1 MPQNSL
7 EIEGR
12 LCLASLATGDIA
24 ARPNPSLTRRSE
36 PAIRA
41 RKTSQ
46 RTYPPPMLQINDLT
60 FRIDGRALFEGASA
74 QIADG
79 WKVGLVGRNGTGKST
94 LLRIIREEL
103 NKGEAGDGSV
113 RINRGAKMGYVLQE
127 VPANDLTLLDVV
139 LEADAERA
147 GLMREADT
155 CEDPDRIGEIH
166 ERLAD
171 IDAWSG
177 EARAAEILVG
187 LGFTQNDL
195 SRACKE
201 FSGGWRMRAALGGV
215 LFAQPDLLM
224 LDEPTNYLD
233 LEGAAWLETYLRKY
247 PHTVVIVSHDRDLL
261 NRSVTH
267 ILALEN
273 TKLVLQAGGYD
284 TYLQRRAERTQHL
297 AAQKEKQDVQRAHMQ
312 SFIDRFKAKAS
323 KAVQA
328 QSRMKMLEKMTVIT
342 VPLAE
347 RTIPFKFYEVE
358 ELASPILELDKVDM
372 GYAPGK
378 PVLDRVSLRLDFDDR
393 IAIVGANGQ
402 GKTTLVKSIAQKLP
416 LLQGVRRASKN
427 LRIGYFSQDQL
438 DELRA
443 GESVLDH
450 VRDLIPN
457 ATQAGVRALAAQFG
471 FGAEKCE
478 TKVDKLSGGEKV
490 RLLMGLTTYKK
501 PHILILDEPTSHLDI
516 DSREALIYAL
526 NEFNGAL
533 LIITHD
539 TYLAEATADRLWL
552 VNNGKANPYEGDL
565 ADYKALVLAAD
576 RPEENKQHAIAR
588 AELAAAAAKEEERSA
603 KAEKPKSAP
612 KMSFKQKHR
621 IEQAEKDV
629 EKARAALELLDRD
642 LGDPDTFTH
651 KADAEAK
658 LKGRAKLQAQLDA
671 AEAEW
676 LEALEAA
683 ES

>member
-1 MPQNSL
+1 
-7 EIEGR
+7 
-12 LCLASLATGDIA
+12 
-24 ARPNPSLTRRSE
+24 
-36 PAIRA
+36 
-41 RKTSQ
+41 
-46 RTYPPPMLQINDLT
+46 MLQINDLT

-94 LLRIIREEL
+94 LLRIMREEIG
-103 NKGEAGDGSV
+103 KGEAGDGSI
-113 RINRGAKMGYVLQE
+113 RINRGAKMGFVLQE
-127 VPANDLTLLDVV
+127 VPANDQTLLDVV

-147 GLMREADT
+147 SLMRESDT

-215 LFAQPDLLM
+215 LFAQPELLL

-247 PHTVVIVSHDRDLL
+247 PHTVIIVSHDRDLL

-267 ILALEN
+267 ILAVEN
-273 TKLVLQAGGYD
+273 AKLVLQAGGYD

-323 KAVQA
+323 KAAQA

-342 VPLAE
+342 VPLSE
-347 RTIPFKFYEVE
+347 RTVPFKFYEVE

-372 GYAPGK
+372 GYTTGK
-378 PVLDRVSLRLDFDDR
+378 PVLERVSLRLDFDDR

-402 GKTTLVKSIAQKLP
+402 GKTTLVKSIAQKLA

-443 GESVLDH
+443 GETVLDH
-450 VRDLIPN
+450 VKDLIPN
-457 ATQAGVRALAAQFG
+457 AGQAQVRALAAQFG
-471 FGAEKCE
+471 FGHEKCE

-516 DSREALIYAL
+516 DSREAFIYAL

-552 VNNGKANPYEGDL
+552 VNNGKANPYDGDL

-576 RPEENKQHAIAR
+576 RPEDNKQHAIAR
-588 AELAAAAAKEEERSA
+588 AEIAAAS
-603 KAEKPKSAP
+603 EKPKASSAP
-612 KMSFKQKHR
+612 KATFKQKHR
-621 IEQAEKDV
+621 LEIAEKEV
-629 EKARAALELLDRD
+629 EKARAALELIDRD
-642 LGDPDTFTH
+642 LGDPDAFTH

-676 LEALEAA
+676 LEALEAIEGNA
-683 ES
+683 